1 MERRCLCKV
10 PEFELEPWTEGSLV
24 PVSVPTSV
32 RGVLGPHDLAVL
44 ALGMR
49 RPSGAEAAIKI
60 LNGPL
65 NNMCEAES
73 QVTRKAEKPPCTSG
87 LRLFAPCYPCSI
99 MESDNNNVS
108 DGRPYHILLN
118 PLFQACHPALQPCL
132 SACGHNRPMWT
143 K

>member
-1 MERRCLCKV
+1 MERKCLCKV

-60 LNGPL
+60 LNCC
-65 NNMCEAES
+65 NMCEAES
-73 QVTRKAEKPPCTSG
+73 QVTRKAEKP
-87 LRLFAPCYPCSI
+87 LH
-99 MESDNNNVS
+99 V
-108 DGRPYHILLN
+108 
-118 PLFQACHPALQPCL
+118 
-132 SACGHNRPMWT
+132 WT
-143 K
+143 